1 MFLRQKT
8 ITLKTITL
16 KTTIKMIK
24 TEKEGLLQ
32 LLKIATPFILITT
45 VYTILVLGLEEY
57 FGDHIYK
64 ISGQIGSVF
73 GLAVAF
79 FLGFRMNSAYD
90 RWWEARKIFGELTN
104 NTRSF
109 VAKIYAYYGNEQH
122 FKDNKQNNL
131 NLKAQKIIELSILY
145 IRQLKNEMHN
155 NLHPTFDRRSI
166 EFFTEFK
173 INTENKISNEILLA
187 ITKDIEDNFA
197 TSARIE
203 KGDLMQHINRFY
215 DIQGKAERIK
225 NTPFLMIYSAFTKLI
240 VGFYV
245 ILIPL
250 FIGDID
256 LGGEESSFEFLAVPI
271 IVIIS
276 TVFLTINK
284 LANLYGEPFSENKKT
299 SVTIDIICKT
309 IEQNCNEVCNKLK

>member
-1 MFLRQKT
+1 M
-8 ITLKTITL
+8 
-16 KTTIKMIK
+16 K
-24 TEKEGLLQ
+24 TEKQGLQQ
-32 LLKIATPFILITT
+32 LLKIATPFLIVTT
-45 VYTILVLGLEEY
+45 LYTVFVLGLEEY

-109 VAKIYAYYGNEQH
+109 VAKIYAYYGNTQN
-122 FKDNKQNNL
+122 FDNSQSAELKIQAQDLITL
-131 NLKAQKIIELSILY
+131 NILY
-145 IRQLKNEMHN
+145 VRQLKNEMHN
-155 NLHPTFDRRSI
+155 SHKPSFSEEALSL
-166 EFFTEFK
+166 FK
-173 INTENKISNEILLA
+173 KFHVNSENKISNEILVA
-187 ITKDIEDNFA
+187 ITKNIEDTFSKN
-197 TSARIE
+197 SNIE

-240 VGFYV
+240 VNFYI
-245 ILIPL
+245 ILLPL

-256 LGGEESSFEFLAVPI
+256 LGGEESGFEFLAIPI
-271 IVIIS
+271 MVIIS
-276 TVFLTINK
+276 TAFLTINK
-284 LANLYGEPFSENKKT
+284 LANLYGEPFSDNIT
-299 SVTIDIICKT
+299 SVTIDNICRT
-309 IEQNCNEVCNKLK
+309 IEENCIELKAKLAKPN

>member
-1 MFLRQKT
+1 MV
-8 ITLKTITL
+8 
-16 KTTIKMIK
+16 K
-24 TEKEGLLQ
+24 TEKQGLLQ
-32 LLKIATPFILITT
+32 LLKIATPFIIVTT
-45 VYTILVLGLEEY
+45 CYTVLVFGLEEY

-109 VAKIYAYYGNEQH
+109 VAKIYAYYAN
-122 FKDNKQNNL
+122 KDN
-131 NLKAQKIIELSILY
+131 LKNETDSKIQAKKIIELSILY

-155 NLHPTFDRRSI
+155 NYKPIFNEQASLI
-166 EFFTEFK
+166 LNEFN
-173 INTENKISNEILLA
+173 INKSNKISNELLVA
-187 ITKDIEDNFA
+187 ITKNIEDSFSSKAN
-197 TSARIE
+197 IE
-203 KGDLMQHINRFY
+203 KGDLMQHITRYY

-225 NTPFLMIYSAFTKLI
+225 NTPFLMIYSAFTKII
-240 VGFYV
+240 VSFYV

-256 LGGEESSFEFLAVPI
+256 LGGEDSGFEFLAIPI
-271 IVIIS
+271 MVVIS
-276 TVFLTINK
+276 TAFLTINK
-284 LANLYGEPFSENKKT
+284 LANLYGEPFSENKT
-299 SVTIDIICKT
+299 SVTIDDICKA
-309 IEQNCNEVCNKLK
+309 IEQNGLDIK

>member
-1 MFLRQKT
+1 
-8 ITLKTITL
+8 
-16 KTTIKMIK
+16 MIR
-24 TEKEGLLQ
+24 TEKQGLLQ

-45 VYTILVLGLEEY
+45 AYAIIVLGLEEY

-104 NTRSF
+104 TTRSF
-109 VAKIYAYYGNEQH
+109 VAKIYAYYGTAENFIYADKTDYNAQ
-122 FKDNKQNNL
+122 
-131 NLKAQKIIELSILY
+131 AQKLIRLSALY

-155 NLHPTFDRRSI
+155 NSKPIFNEQSKEILS
-166 EFFTEFK
+166 EFK
-173 INTENKISNEILLA
+173 INIENKISNEILVAL
-187 ITKDIEDNFA
+187 TKSIEDNFSPKA
-197 TSARIE
+197 NIE

-225 NTPFLMIYSAFTKLI
+225 NTPFLMIYSAFTKII
-240 VGFYV
+240 VSFYV
-245 ILIPL
+245 VLIPL

-256 LGGEESSFEFLAVPI
+256 LGGENSGFEFLAIPI
-271 IVIIS
+271 MVIIS
-276 TVFLTINK
+276 TAFLTINK
-284 LANLYGEPFSENKKT
+284 LANLFGEPFSENKT
-299 SVTIDIICKT
+299 SVTIDEICKT
-309 IEQNCNEVCNKLK
+309 IEQNCNEVMDKLK

>member
-1 MFLRQKT
+1 MV
-8 ITLKTITL
+8 
-16 KTTIKMIK
+16 K
-24 TEKEGLLQ
+24 TEKQGWVQ
-32 LLKIATPFILITT
+32 LLKIATPFILITSI
-45 VYTILVLGLEEY
+45 YTILVLVLEEY

-90 RWWEARKIFGELTN
+90 RWWEARKIVGELTN

-122 FKDNKQNNL
+122 FKETKQNDIH
-131 NLKAQKIIELSILY
+131 LKAQKIIDLSILY
-145 IRQLKNEMHN
+145 IRQFKHEMHGK
-155 NLHPTFDRRSI
+155 LQPTLDAPTI
-166 EFFTEFK
+166 ELFSEFK
-173 INTENKISNEILLA
+173 VNTENKISNELLIA
-187 ITKDIEDNFA
+187 ITKDIEDNFS

-240 VGFYV
+240 VSFYV

-256 LGGEESSFEFLAVPI
+256 LGGEESGLEFLAVPI
-271 IVIIS
+271 MVIIS

-284 LANLYGEPFSENKKT
+284 LANLYAEPFSDEKT
-299 SVTIDIICKT
+299 SVTLAEICQT
-309 IEQNCNEVCNKLK
+309 IEQNCKEVRDKLS

>member
-1 MFLRQKT
+1 
-8 ITLKTITL
+8 
-16 KTTIKMIK
+16 MIK
-24 TEKEGLLQ
+24 TEKQGLFH
-32 LLKIATPFILITT
+32 LLKIATPFIIITT
-45 VYTILVLGLEEY
+45 VYTILVLALEEY

-109 VAKIYAYYGNEQH
+109 VAKLFAYYGNEQH
-122 FKDNKQNNL
+122 FKEIKQNNL
-131 NLKAQKIIELSILY
+131 SLKGRKVIELSILY

-155 NLHPTFDRRSI
+155 NAHPTFDSQSLELI
-166 EFFTEFK
+166 SEFK
-173 INTENKISNEILLA
+173 INADNKISNEILLA
-187 ITKDIEDNFA
+187 ITKEIEDDFA
-197 TSARIE
+197 PIARIE

-215 DIQGKAERIK
+215 EIQGKAERIK

-240 VGFYV
+240 VSFYV

-256 LGGEESSFEFLAVPI
+256 LGGEESGFEFLAVPI
-271 IVIIS
+271 MVIIS
-276 TVFLTINK
+276 TAFLTINK
-284 LANLYGEPFSENKKT
+284 LANLFGEPFSENKT
-299 SVTIDIICKT
+299 SVSIDEICKT
-309 IEQNCNEVCNKLK
+309 IEQNCKEVCDKLK

>member
-1 MFLRQKT
+1 
-8 ITLKTITL
+8 
-16 KTTIKMIK
+16 MIRTVK
-24 TEKEGLLQ
+24 QGLLQ

-45 VYTILVLGLEEY
+45 VYAIIVLGLEEY

-104 NTRSF
+104 NSRSF
-109 VAKIYAYYGNEQH
+109 VAKIYAYYSNTE
-122 FKDNKQNNL
+122 
-131 NLKAQKIIELSILY
+131 NLKEVERADSKIQAQKLMRLSILY

-155 NLHPTFDRRSI
+155 NFKPTFNEQATETLN
-166 EFFTEFK
+166 EFN
-173 INTENKISNEILLA
+173 INTENKISNEILVAL
-187 ITKDIEDNFA
+187 TKCIEEDFSSKAN
-197 TSARIE
+197 IE
-203 KGDLMQHINRFY
+203 KSDLMRHINRFY

-225 NTPFLMIYSAFTKLI
+225 NTPFLMIYSAFTKII
-240 VGFYV
+240 VSFYV

-256 LGGEESSFEFLAVPI
+256 LGGEESGFEFLAIPI
-271 IVIIS
+271 MVIIS
-276 TVFLTINK
+276 TAFLTINK
-284 LANLYGEPFSENKKT
+284 LANLFAEPFSENKT
-299 SVTIDIICKT
+299 SVNIDAICIT
-309 IEQNCNEVCNKLK
+309 IEQNCNEVIDKLK

>member
-1 MFLRQKT
+1 M
-8 ITLKTITL
+8 
-16 KTTIKMIK
+16 
-24 TEKEGLLQ
+24 
-32 LLKIATPFILITT
+32 ITT
-45 VYTILVLGLEEY
+45 VYAIVVLGLEEY

-73 GLAVAF
+73 GLAQAF

-109 VAKIYAYYGNEQH
+109 TAKIYAYYSNGENFKETNHPYLKNEAHQ
-122 FKDNKQNNL
+122 L
-131 NLKAQKIIELSILY
+131 IELSILY

-155 NLHPTFDRRSI
+155 HFKPNFDEQTI
-166 EFFTEFK
+166 GIINEFK
-173 INTENKISNEILLA
+173 INVSNKISNEILVAL
-187 ITKDIEDNFA
+187 TKSIEDHFA
-197 TSARIE
+197 SKANIE

-225 NTPFLMIYSAFTKLI
+225 NTPFLMIYSTFTKI
-240 VGFYV
+240 MVSFYV

-256 LGGEESSFEFLAVPI
+256 LGGEASGFEFLAIPI
-271 IVIIS
+271 MVIIS
-276 TVFLTINK
+276 TAFLTINK
-284 LANLYGEPFSENKKT
+284 LANLFGEPFSENKT
-299 SVTIDIICKT
+299 SVSIDDICITIV
-309 IEQNCNEVCNKLK
+309 QNCNEVKGKLK

>member
-1 MFLRQKT
+1 
-8 ITLKTITL
+8 
-16 KTTIKMIK
+16 MIK
-24 TEKEGLLQ
+24 TEKQGLLQ
-32 LLKIATPFILITT
+32 LLKIAKPFILFTT
-45 VYTILVLGLEEY
+45 GYTIVIIGLEEY

-109 VAKIYAYYGNEQH
+109 VTKVYVYHGNTSNFKETEQA
-122 FKDNKQNNL
+122 
-131 NLKAQKIIELSILY
+131 NLKIKAQELIDLSILY
-145 IRQLKNEMHN
+145 IKQLKNEMLN
-155 NLHPTFDRRSI
+155 NFKPTFAQESNQLMS
-166 EFFTEFK
+166 EYK
-173 INTENKISNEILLA
+173 INTNNKISNEILVAL
-187 ITKDIEDNFA
+187 TKSIENGFSLHA
-197 TSARIE
+197 NIE

-225 NTPFLMIYSAFTKLI
+225 NTPFLMIYSAFTKII
-240 VGFYV
+240 VRFYV
-245 ILIPL
+245 VLIPL

-256 LGGEESSFEFLAVPI
+256 LGGEDSGFEFLAIPI
-271 IVIIS
+271 MIIIS

-284 LANLYGEPFSENKKT
+284 LANLYGEPFSENIT
-299 SVTIDIICKT
+299 SVTINEICNT
-309 IEQNCNEVCNKLK
+309 IEQNCNEVRDKLNE

>member
-1 MFLRQKT
+1 
-8 ITLKTITL
+8 
-16 KTTIKMIK
+16 MIK

-109 VAKIYAYYGNEQH
+109 VAKIYAYYGNEEN
-122 FKDNKQNNL
+122 FKDTTKTDFKVEA
-131 NLKAQKIIELSILY
+131 LKLIELSILY

-155 NLHPTFDRRSI
+155 NFKPTFNEEAI
-166 EFFTEFK
+166 AILNEFK
-173 INTENKISNEILLA
+173 INSENKISNEILVA
-187 ITKDIEDNFA
+187 ITKRIEDNF
-197 TSARIE
+197 TSKANIE

-225 NTPFLMIYSAFTKLI
+225 NTPFLMIYSAFTKII
-240 VGFYV
+240 VSFYV

-256 LGGEESSFEFLAVPI
+256 LGGEDSGFEFLAIPI
-271 IVIIS
+271 MVIIS
-276 TVFLTINK
+276 TAFLTINK
-284 LANLYGEPFSENKKT
+284 LANLFGEPFSENKKT
-299 SVTIDIICKT
+299 SVTIDEICKT
-309 IEQNCNEVCNKLK
+309 IEQNCNEVKDKLK

>member
-1 MFLRQKT
+1 
-8 ITLKTITL
+8 
-16 KTTIKMIK
+16 MIQ
-24 TEKEGLLQ
+24 TEKQGLFQ
-32 LLKIATPFILITT
+32 LSKIAAPFIFITT
-45 VYTILVLGLEEY
+45 VYAILVLGLEEY

-109 VAKIYAYYGNEQH
+109 VAKMYAYYGNTENFKETEQGVL
-122 FKDNKQNNL
+122 KD
-131 NLKAQKIIELSILY
+131 KAQKLIELSILY

-155 NLHPTFDRRSI
+155 TPKPTFNEQAYKLI
-166 EFFTEFK
+166 KEFN
-173 INTENKISNEILLA
+173 INTENKISNEILVA
-187 ITKDIEDNFA
+187 ITKSIEDAF
-197 TSARIE
+197 SSKGRVE
-203 KGDLMQHINRFY
+203 KSDLMQHINRFY
-215 DIQGKAERIK
+215 DIQGKSERIK

-240 VGFYV
+240 VSFYV

-256 LGGEESSFEFLAVPI
+256 LGGEDSSFEFLAIPI
-271 IVIIS
+271 MVIIS
-276 TVFLTINK
+276 SAFLTINK
-284 LANLYGEPFSENKKT
+284 LANLYGEPFSENKT
-299 SVTIDIICKT
+299 SVNIDYICKT
-309 IEQNCNEVCNKLK
+309 IEQNCMEVKNKLK

>member
-1 MFLRQKT
+1 
-8 ITLKTITL
+8 
-16 KTTIKMIK
+16 MIK
-24 TEKEGLLQ
+24 TEKQGLIQ
-32 LLKIATPFILITT
+32 LLKIAIPFIVITT
-45 VYTILVLGLEEY
+45 SYSVVVLGLEEY

-109 VAKIYAYYGNEQH
+109 VAKIYAYYGNKANFENVERI
-122 FKDNKQNNL
+122 D
-131 NLKAQKIIELSILY
+131 LKIQAQKTIWLSILY

-155 NLHPTFDRRSI
+155 NFKPKFN
-166 EFFTEFK
+166 EQATELLKGFK
-173 INTENKISNEILLA
+173 VNIENKISNEILVAL
-187 ITKDIEDNFA
+187 TKSIEDDF
-197 TSARIE
+197 SAKANIE

-225 NTPFLMIYSAFTKLI
+225 NTPFLMIYSAFTKII
-240 VGFYV
+240 VSFYV

-256 LGGEESSFEFLAVPI
+256 LGGEESGFEFLAIPI
-271 IVIIS
+271 MVIIS
-276 TVFLTINK
+276 TAFLTINK
-284 LANLYGEPFSENKKT
+284 LANLYGEPFSENQT
-299 SVTIDIICKT
+299 SVTIDDICKT
-309 IEQNCNEVCNKLK
+309 IEQNCIEVKEKLD

>member
-1 MFLRQKT
+1 
-8 ITLKTITL
+8 
-16 KTTIKMIK
+16 MIK
-24 TEKEGLLQ
+24 TEKQGLVELA
-32 LLKIATPFILITT
+32 KITAPFIIVTT
-45 VYTILVLGLEEY
+45 IYTVIVLGLEEY
-57 FGDHIYK
+57 LGDHIYK

-109 VAKIYAYYGNEQH
+109 VTKIYAYYGNESH
-122 FKDNKQNNL
+122 FKETEQTDL
-131 NLKAQKIIELSILY
+131 RLKAKKTIDLSILF

-155 NLHPTFDRRSI
+155 NHKPTFSEESSQLLS
-166 EFFTEFK
+166 EFD
-173 INTENKISNEILLA
+173 INQENKISNEILVA
-187 ITKDIEDNFA
+187 ITKTIEDSFA
-197 TSARIE
+197 FTARIE

-225 NTPFLMIYSAFTKLI
+225 NTPFLMIYSAFTRII
-240 VGFYV
+240 VYFYV
-245 ILIPL
+245 LLIPL

-256 LGGEESSFEFLAVPI
+256 LGGENSGFEFLAIPI
-271 IVIIS
+271 MVIIS

-284 LANLYGEPFSENKKT
+284 LANLHGEPFSENKT
-299 SVTIDIICKT
+299 SVSIDEICKT
-309 IEQNCNEVCNKLK
+309 IEQNCREIKDKL

>member
-1 MFLRQKT
+1 
-8 ITLKTITL
+8 
-16 KTTIKMIK
+16 MIK
-24 TEKEGLLQ
+24 TERQGLLH
-32 LLKIATPFILITT
+32 LLKIAAPFILLTT
-45 VYTILVLGLEEY
+45 VYSVLVLALEEY

-64 ISGQIGSVF
+64 VSGQIGSVF

-109 VAKIYAYYGNEQH
+109 VTKIYAYYGNEQH
-122 FKDNKQNNL
+122 FREGKRDDTPR
-131 NLKAQKIIELSILY
+131 KAQKAIELSIRY

-155 NLHPTFDRRSI
+155 QPHPTWDPASLALFA
-166 EFFTEFK
+166 EFK
-173 INTENKISNEILLA
+173 INTENKLSNELLVA
-187 ITKDIEDNFA
+187 LTQDIEDNISSTA
-197 TSARIE
+197 ITE

-240 VGFYV
+240 VSFYV
-245 ILIPL
+245 LLIPL

-256 LGGEESSFEFLAVPI
+256 LGGEESGFEWLAVPI
-271 IVIIS
+271 MVIIS
-276 TVFLTINK
+276 TAFLTINK
-284 LANLYGEPFSENKKT
+284 LANLFGAPFSEHET
-299 SVTIDIICKT
+299 SVTIDAICKT
-309 IEQNCNEVCNKLK
+309 IEQNCMEVRDKLN

>member
-1 MFLRQKT
+1 M
-8 ITLKTITL
+8 
-16 KTTIKMIK
+16 K
-24 TEKEGLLQ
+24 TEKQGLQQ
-32 LLKIATPFILITT
+32 LLKIATPFLLFTT
-45 VYTILVLGLEEY
+45 VYTIFVLGLEEY

-109 VAKIYAYYGNEQH
+109 VVKIYAYYGNADN
-122 FKDNKQNNL
+122 FKERALANI
-131 NLKAQKIIELSILY
+131 NLKAQKLIGLSISY

-155 NLHPTFDRRSI
+155 NFKPTFDQPAIELLNEFSI
-166 EFFTEFK
+166 N
-173 INTENKISNEILLA
+173 IDNKISNELLA
-187 ITKDIEDNFA
+187 ALTKSIEDDFSSQAN
-197 TSARIE
+197 IE

-225 NTPFLMIYSAFTKLI
+225 NTPFLMIYSAFTKII
-240 VGFYV
+240 VSFYV

-250 FIGDID
+250 FVGDID
-256 LGGEESSFEFLAVPI
+256 LGGEESGFEFLAVPI
-271 IVIIS
+271 MVIIS
-276 TVFLTINK
+276 TAFLTINK
-284 LANLYGEPFSENKKT
+284 LANLYGEPFSENKT
-299 SVTIDIICKT
+299 SVTIDEICKT
-309 IEQNCNEVCNKLK
+309 IEQNCNEIKAKLEMKTI

>member
-1 MFLRQKT
+1 
-8 ITLKTITL
+8 
-16 KTTIKMIK
+16 MIK
-24 TEKEGLLQ
+24 TEKQGLIH

-45 VYTILVLGLEEY
+45 VYTIIVLGLEEY

-109 VAKIYAYYGNEQH
+109 VAKIYTYYGNAEN
-122 FKDNKQNNL
+122 FKEADKTVYKIQ
-131 NLKAQKIIELSILY
+131 AQKLIELSALY

-155 NLHPTFDRRSI
+155 NLKPTFSKRAEELLVD
-166 EFFTEFK
+166 FK
-173 INTENKISNEILLA
+173 INTENKITNEILVA
-187 ITKDIEDNFA
+187 ITKSIEDNFSQKA
-197 TSARIE
+197 NIE

-225 NTPFLMIYSAFTKLI
+225 NTPFLMIYSAFTKII
-240 VGFYV
+240 VSFYV

-256 LGGEESSFEFLAVPI
+256 LGGEESGFEFLAVPI
-271 IVIIS
+271 MVIIS
-276 TVFLTINK
+276 SAFLTINK
-284 LANLYGEPFSENKKT
+284 LANLYGEPFSENKT
-299 SVTIDIICKT
+299 SVTIDEICKT
-309 IEQNCNEVCNKLK
+309 IEQNCIEVGEKLK